1 MISNTGSIPTLHGG
15 NITLQ
20 TVKHVTDVTNR
31 RTKIV
36 CTMGPGSWSEEGLA
50 TLMDTG
56 MNVARFNFSHG
67 DHEGH
72 GQVLARL
79 RKVAAAKAQSIGTNE
94 MPALRLE
101 NPIRTRGSI
110 SSFELQRS
118 CWIQRDP
125 KFAQVSSLTASP
137 NWNWSRVKHWFS
149 QRTMRSR
156 ATSKNWRAVTPSYP
170 SQ

>member
-1 MISNTGSIPTLHGG
+1 VNKVVLDTFNQILILTLLESKDFPNLFTSTCVKRLALHSRSHQPKRNCIVHTNTMISNTGSIPTLHGG

-79 RKVAAAKAQSIGTNE
+79 RKVAAAKARNIGTYEQTACSSIGESN
-94 MPALRLE
+94 MYSRL
-101 NPIRTRGSI
+101 II
-110 SSFELQRS
+110 FL
-118 CWIQRDP
+118 
-125 KFAQVSSLTASP
+125 
-137 NWNWSRVKHWFS
+137 
-149 QRTMRSR
+149 
-156 ATSKNWRAVTPSYP
+156 
-170 SQ
+170 